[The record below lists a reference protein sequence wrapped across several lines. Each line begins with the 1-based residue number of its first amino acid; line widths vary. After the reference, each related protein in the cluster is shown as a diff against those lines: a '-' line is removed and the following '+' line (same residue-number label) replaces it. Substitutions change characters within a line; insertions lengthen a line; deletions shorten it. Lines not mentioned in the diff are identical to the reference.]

1 MRTNWENGQMIQA
14 SDLNTMGTE
23 VNQASARATASQTLA
38 EAADGKAT
46 SALSTANDAS
56 AVAGDAADAAALAGE
71 TAKWNGISDKPTFF
85 PPENH
90 EHSAEHV
97 EGLVDF
103 IDDTNRAI
111 GAMGI
116 MAELVMGGGAD
127 GQVLTSG
134 GPDGEPS
141 WETPTGGGGG
151 AGLPPAGDI
160 GTGGVLR
167 LNAAGAPEW
176 EQFRA
181 VADDNRTAIGSQAE
195 APGFM
200 ATAIGP
206 ATTAEGVYS
215 SALAAMSQASS
226 IFSISLGGAATH
238 PGSVAIGGM
247 VVLDPTGD
255 PESWDPSSGDP
266 APFTP
271 GPAAGTTEPNQIMLG
286 NVHHSVEVP
295 GQMVIGEGTARVI
308 LTTSVDGGD
317 VVLHVRS
324 ATGDPVRIEPEGA

>member
-46 SALSTANDAS
+46 AAVTTANDAA
-56 AVAGDAADAAALAGE
+56 AVASDAADAAAVAGE
-71 TAKWNGISDKPTFF
+71 TAKWNGISDKPVYF

-134 GPDGEPS
+134 GPDGEPT
-141 WETPTGGGGG
+141 WETPTGGGGT
-151 AGLPPAGDI
+151 GLPPVGDI

-167 LNAAGAPEW
+167 LNAAGEAEW
-176 EQFRA
+176 DAMF
-181 VADDNRTAIGSQAE
+181 VMADDAHTVIGYGAE
-195 APGFM
+195 AAGFM
-200 ATAIGP
+200 ASAVGSV
-206 ATTAEGVYS
+206 ATAEGVY
-215 SALAAMSQASS
+215 AGAFGAMATARSV
-226 IFSISLGGAATH
+226 FSNSLGGAALH

-247 VVLDPTGD
+247 TVLDPTSD
-255 PESWDPSSGDP
+255 PDAWTPDSGDP
-266 APFTP
+266 PPFTP
-271 GPAAGTTEPNQIMLG
+271 GIQAETTAPNQIMLG
-286 NVHHSVEVP
+286 TPGHTVEAP
-295 GQMVIGEGTARVI
+295 SGIILGEGTARVI